1 MAEAML
7 LEKPVICTGY
17 SGNLDFCNSDT
28 AYLVNYDLIPVQPH
42 EYIGAEQQVWADAH
56 VDHAA
61 ELMREV
67 FDNEEKR
74 NRIARNSAE
83 FVRSQYSA
91 ERVGRIYQGRIN
103 EILKS
108 AQLSYPARSTG
119 AAPLNGNDARSSMFR
134 KLLEKASLSFSR

>member
-1 MAEAML
+1 
-7 LEKPVICTGY
+7 
-17 SGNLDFCNSDT
+17 
-28 AYLVNYDLIPVQPH
+28 
-42 EYIGAEQQVWADAH
+42 
-56 VDHAA
+56 
-61 ELMREV
+61 MREV